1 MPYYFREGYKLFY
14 QITGENNKPPMV
26 FIHGYLGSSVSHWGA
41 QLNDIDLNSQF
52 QLVAPDLRGFAKSSL
67 GKKVEKHK
75 TKDHLL
81 DIRAL
86 IKDELGLQGQIL
98 VGYSIGG
105 TLALMYTLGHP
116 EDVKAIVL
124 ISPRPFMSKTTRAWN
139 FLSKEKRSGDQ
150 KKRSASWLWK
160 IVKRIQKLFSYTE
173 IQIKRNRGGSK
184 IYLNQLLEIKVPIL
198 MITGNQDTVNPSI
211 AFEVLEKHLSHVQ
224 RINLDGDHD
233 TPKQPEFF
241 NKFVF
246 EFLKN
251 HKII

>member
-14 QITGENNKPPMV
+14 QIKGDNKPPMV
-26 FIHGYLGSSVSHWGA
+26 FIHGYLGSSESHWGA
-41 QLNDIDLNSQF
+41 QLRDNDLNTRF
-52 QLVAPDLRGFAKSSL
+52 RLVAPDLRGFAKSSL
-67 GKKVEKHK
+67 GKRVEKHK
-75 TKDHLL
+75 TEDHLH

-86 IKDELGLQGQIL
+86 IKDELRLPRQIL

-105 TLALMYTLGHP
+105 TLALMYTLRYP
-116 EDVKAIVL
+116 EDVKAIIL

-150 KKRSASWLWK
+150 KKRTASWLWK
-160 IVKRIQKLFSYTE
+160 IVKRIQKLLSYTE

-184 IYLNQLLEIKVPIL
+184 VYLNQLSEIKVPIL

-211 AFEVLEKHLSHVQ
+211 AFEVLEKHLSHAQ
-224 RINLDGDHD
+224 RINLEGDHD
-233 TPKQPEFF
+233 TAKQPEYF

-246 EFLKN
+246 EFLGKHN
-251 HKII
+251 IS